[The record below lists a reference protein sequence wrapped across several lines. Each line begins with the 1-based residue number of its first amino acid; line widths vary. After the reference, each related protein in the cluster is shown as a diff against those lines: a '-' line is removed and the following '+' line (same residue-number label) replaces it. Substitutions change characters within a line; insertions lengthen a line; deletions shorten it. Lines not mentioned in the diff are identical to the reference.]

1 MVRPDMTQ
9 SLENILQQRRSTHGD
24 FKDHAQVTQ
33 EIKRAMFR
41 SKNWEKLTCW
51 QREALEM
58 EAHKIGRILSGDPNY
73 KDHWDDMAGY
83 AKLVAGRIE

>member
-1 MVRPDMTQ
+1 MTI
-9 SLENILQQRRSTHGD
+9 EDILQQRRATHGD

-33 EIKRAMFR
+33 EIKRAMAR
-41 SKNWEKLTCW
+41 SRNREKLTCW

-58 EAHKIGRILSGDPNY
+58 EAHKIGRILSGDPNH

-83 AKLVAGRIE
+83 AKLVADRVE